1 MDPTSYCQVTTEID
15 VRFGNKRVPAP
26 NQIAKKWALFVHR
39 KINFQMVWMLS
50 LCNSWAT
57 GSCAFCFQNRSEHVP
72 IGGNGRTTCCDVT
85 TKYVYKPV
93 FAKKNPT
100 ICIFWMNKVV
110 CWYSKTMRQYSFT
123 LPTKIDRTWCLDHIF
138 FHIHMDF
145 KTGTFEIAKCM
156 CGSKQLDEHFIT
168 SPNPYWLK
176 LQLRPLGV
184 PAEQQKLQNCMLGC
198 FTKFIHPQ
206 FDISKTNTNV
216 FSSKVWTQRKL
227 GQNRGNKTPGSWLS
241 CRTLFL
247 ERKRHVDAIL
257 RGFRKSRGHNTY
269 I

>member
-1 MDPTSYCQVTTEID
+1 M
-15 VRFGNKRVPAP
+15 
-26 NQIAKKWALFVHR
+26 HR

-93 FAKKNPT
+93 FAKKKPNNLHFLDEQSGMLVQQDDAS
-100 ICIFWMNKVV
+100 IFVHFANKNWSHVMS
-110 CWYSKTMRQYSFT
+110 WPY
-123 LPTKIDRTWCLDHIF
+123 F
-138 FHIHMDF
+138 FQIHMDF

-184 PAEQQKLQNCMLGC
+184 PAEQQKLQNCMLGS
-198 FTKFIHPQ
+198 FTKFIHPR

-227 GQNRGNKTPGSWLS
+227 GQNRANKTPGSWLS